1 MLEFLDALISIKNK
15 RIVKL
20 ILIIYQPFWCTEKYI
35 EDVSSEVRKIKV
47 SVKPSYWNRILSN
60 PIAEFVHCK
69 CNHSQRSNL
78 MGYSRVS
85 ANKIKAKKN
94 LLSHNRTCAN
104 SLPETLYNESFDHII
119 LFQPIKKE
127 PVEMS

>member
-15 RIVKL
+15 RIIKL

-47 SVKPSYWNRILSN
+47 SVKPSYWNRIISN

-69 CNHSQRSNL
+69 CNHCQRSIL
-78 MGYSRVS
+78 MGYSTVS
-85 ANKIKAKKN
+85 ANKIKAKNN
-94 LLSHNRTCAN
+94 LLSYNRTCAQQSTGN
-104 SLPETLYNESFDHII
+104 TVRTFTYYEDFDHIN
-119 LFQPIKKE
+119 LFQPIKK
-127 PVEMS
+127 